1 MAGPKSASNLVLS
14 DFISES
20 EIYIFIRL
28 SRVVKKRPFEKRFFR
43 FFCSDIFWLGLTRAR
58 WEFKFFIIVCPR
70 VARGRKAVLLSRL
83 KKNMTSR
90 REYMRHPILLVQ
102 EAGIMIYARSSDL
115 KIADLKRPD
124 KPSTCHWYRSK
135 HERSVRQPVFCL
147 SMNYS
152 MMSRII
158 HGVQDRRPGLNGGSP
173 NEFNGIPIMRY
184 CPSNQPEFL
193 RNLYQLIATLIWLE
207 YAKIQLLRPLLSIV
221 FKLLYLLKLSRF
233 QIMSLRPLWH
243 LMAIIIKP
251 QLKLL
256 IWLIQIILSSLYV

>member
-1 MAGPKSASNLVLS
+1 MSKSARSKRDFSVSFARIYFDWDWREPAENSNSSSLCVRV
-14 DFISES
+14 ECGG
-20 EIYIFIRL
+20 IF
-28 SRVVKKRPFEKRFFR
+28 
-43 FFCSDIFWLGLTRAR
+43 
-58 WEFKFFIIVCPR
+58 
-70 VARGRKAVLLSRL
+70 

-90 REYMRHPILLVQ
+90 REYMRNPILLVQ

-158 HGVQDRRPGLNGGSP
+158 HGVQDRGPGLNGGSP

-184 CPSNQPEFL
+184 CLSNRAEFL

-207 YAKIQLLRPLLSIV
+207 YAKIQLLRPFLTFNSIQTV
-221 FKLLYLLKLSRF
+221 VS
-233 QIMSLRPLWH
+233 
-243 LMAIIIKP
+243 A
-251 QLKLL
+251 
-256 IWLIQIILSSLYV
+256 